1 MKGKKLLTFLFLL
14 IIFNINIFSAPSLN
28 INSGYIHSI
37 DAILKEQRLS
47 IGFHLYGSSKDFQ
60 VSYISSIDSAVHYC
74 YDTYAFASMLYGVSY
89 SFTNWLEVNVVSSLH
104 IDGIDTPEAAGREN
118 ENRNYGSY
126 GFGDTKIG
134 LKLTTGGFFGS
145 TRNAD
150 IGVYGFYNLN
160 TGDPFDTLK
169 NNSSSFS
176 IDYIK
181 NYGGIFRHFTNG
193 GQDFGGKILISF
205 LTETQVPLGINING
219 GYTKFAKLPSSIT
232 NPTMLDYSGT
242 FSIRFGSFIPFIEVY
257 GQKYMF
263 ANLFDERFVHNAT
276 GGIRFDTPIG
286 LVIDIAADYRISNFV
301 PDLRPTYN
309 SISDSIYLNN
319 GWEGSPDWK
328 FFFGLTYYYDFKK
341 EIAQIKKELKTLIT
355 GKIIDTESG
364 KPLSAIITLP
374 GYSETL
380 QIVTDSTGIYSI
392 EVKPGSIRLRV
403 EREGFKWQEKGIIIE
418 KGQTK
423 ILDFALNKKVIP
435 QGTLTGKV
443 VDKTTGE
450 IIVPKIS
457 FPQTD
462 IQSFSPDP
470 QTGVYRINLTPGT
483 YTIAATLDGYVT
495 YAQPIVIEADK
506 TLILNIEMLKKGGKI
521 TLHGIYFESGRATI
535 LPTSYSVLDEAVKLL
550 RDNPK
555 VRIEIQGHTDSVGS
569 ETSNLLLSQA
579 RAESVRSY
587 LVSRGIDPAR
597 IIAKG
602 FGESMPIAD
611 NATKDGRALNRRIE
625 FLILGE

>member
-60 VSYISSIDSAVHYC
+60 VSYISSIDSAMHYC

-134 LKLTTGGFFGS
+134 LKLTTGGLFGS

-355 GKIIDTESG
+355 GKIIDAESG

-550 RDNPK
+550 KDNPK